1 MRNTLRVNH
10 DAYST
15 EKEYINCCKRYIR
28 HAFATHLL
36 ESGGDI
42 RTVQKLLGH
51 KNLSSTMIYTHVAFA
66 QNQIIVYQGNGNKDR
81 RTMLPERVLLIL

>member
-1 MRNTLRVNH
+1 MAKLLEQMRNTLRVNH

-28 HAFATHLL
+28 RSFATHLP

-42 RTVQKLLGH
+42 RTVQKLLWTNSNRPGPGPYFS
-51 KNLSSTMIYTHVAFA
+51 LSRVA
-66 QNQIIVYQGNGNKDR
+66 NGSRK
-81 RTMLPERVLLIL
+81 ILSKSGLMGRAS